1 MKVSPISMLAAVVA
15 LAIPLVTRDGY
26 IIQLLNIAILNAIVV
41 LGLNY
46 ATGWTGQIN
55 FGQAA
60 FYGLGAYAT
69 AIATKAGIPWI
80 AAPFISTA
88 IVIVAS
94 LILGMPTLRLRTYY
108 LAMTTIGFGEIVR
121 LIIVHWEPVTGGT
134 SGLRAIPGISIFGF
148 GPEGQVQH
156 FYVLLAALAIAI
168 IVAIRIR
175 NSTLGRA
182 MIATQDSEIA
192 AEQSGVDTVRIKLMA
207 FMIGAVYAGLAGL
220 PLCVLDPLYQPRQLL
235 RHPSRAADDHADHR
249 RHGIDSRLHY
259 RRVGADTSARG
270 TAISRSVVPG
280 ALRSRRHLRH
290 RLGARWPRFALIAS
304 ENARGH
310 GTMSTAPI
318 ISARGVTRRFGGL
331 VALDSLD
338 LDVPRGIVQAIIGP
352 NGSGKTTL
360 LNALSGASHADTG
373 SIRLDGEEIFRLR
386 PHKIARIGLARTFQN
401 IRLFAN
407 LSVLENVK
415 VAAACRTPTALFS
428 IITSG
433 SHQRRNEDEIEHSA
447 RDALRLV
454 GLEARAG
461 DSAGQLPYAQQ
472 RLLEIA
478 RALASKPSVLL
489 LDEPA
494 AGMNMTESMT
504 LLETIAKLKSSGI
517 TVLFVEHNVRLVMGI
532 SDRVAVLDFGKKI
545 AEGTPAE
552 VQSNPRVIEAYL
564 GRRHSHA

>member
-1 MKVSPISMLAAVVA
+1 
-15 LAIPLVTRDGY
+15 
-26 IIQLLNIAILNAIVV
+26 
-41 LGLNY
+41 
-46 ATGWTGQIN
+46 
-55 FGQAA
+55 
-60 FYGLGAYAT
+60 
-69 AIATKAGIPWI
+69 
-80 AAPFISTA
+80 
-88 IVIVAS
+88 
-94 LILGMPTLRLRTYY
+94 
-108 LAMTTIGFGEIVR
+108 
-121 LIIVHWEPVTGGT
+121 
-134 SGLRAIPGISIFGF
+134 
-148 GPEGQVQH
+148 
-156 FYVLLAALAIAI
+156 
-168 IVAIRIR
+168 
-175 NSTLGRA
+175 
-182 MIATQDSEIA
+182 
-192 AEQSGVDTVRIKLMA
+192 
-207 FMIGAVYAGLAGL
+207 
-220 PLCVLDPLYQPRQLL
+220 
-235 RHPSRAADDHADHR
+235 
-249 RHGIDSRLHY
+249 
-259 RRVGADTSARG
+259 
-270 TAISRSVVPG
+270 
-280 ALRSRRHLRH
+280 
-290 RLGARWPRFALIAS
+290 
-304 ENARGH
+304 
-310 GTMSTAPI
+310 MSTAPI

-331 VALDSLD
+331 VALDGVD
-338 LDVPRGIVQAIIGP
+338 LDVPRGIVQAVIGP

-360 LNALSGASHADTG
+360 LNALSGASHADAG

-415 VAAACRTPTALFS
+415 VAAACRTPTPIFS
-428 IITSG
+428 IITS
-433 SHQRRNEDEIEHSA
+433 SNRQRQNEDEIEHSA
-447 RDALRLV
+447 REALRLV

-461 DSAGQLPYAQQ
+461 DSATQLPYAQQ